1 MMPDYKVE
9 GDNAMCSA
17 FAEDTYSAM
26 ELEQREHRTHQKI
39 LKDDVNHPEHYN
51 TSSIETIDLIKLS
64 STKDEYHG
72 YLKNNTV
79 KYITRYKHKHKE
91 DPVKDLKKAQ
101 WYLNK
106 LISELE
112 NERRD

>member
-1 MMPDYKVE
+1 MMPDYRAE
-9 GDNAMCSA
+9 GDNTMCSA

-26 ELEQREHRTHQKI
+26 DFINSKV
-39 LKDDVNHPEHYN
+39 KDDVNHPEHYN
-51 TSSIETIDLIKLS
+51 VSSIETIDLIKLC
-64 STKDEYHG
+64 STEDEYHG
-72 YLKNNTV
+72 YLKNNTI
-79 KYITRYKHKHKE
+79 KYIARYKHKHKE